1 MQIIVLA
8 AGKGSR
14 LPKKYR
20 RVPKCLVKVN
30 SKSIIDHNISFIRK
44 FSNRI
49 IISGYKYKILENHL
63 KDQNF
68 KHIKNQNYSSTNM
81 VHSLSLAKKFVKDD
95 VVIIYGDIIFNPNI
109 YKLLSEKKNLLP
121 VNKTWFKNWKERM
134 GEKKIFEDAEY
145 LKILNNKIIEIGT
158 KINKNKIP
166 KYQYMGIMKFKK
178 NSFHDIISFYKTIHN
193 KKIDMTTFLNLCI
206 NKKIINLK
214 AKIYKSYWYEI
225 DTISDHLYAEK
236 KIK

>member
-20 RVPKCLVKVN
+20 SKPKCLVKVN
-30 SKSIIDHNISFIRK
+30 SKSIIEHNISFIQK
-44 FSNRI
+44 FSNKI
-49 IISGYKYKILENHL
+49 IIGGYKSNILKKEL
-63 KDQNF
+63 KHYNF
-68 KHIKNQNYSSTNM
+68 RHIRNIKYNSTNM

-95 VVIIYGDIIFNPNI
+95 VIIIYGDIIFNSNI
-109 YKLLSEKKNLLP
+109 LVLLSEKNNLLP
-121 VNKTWFKNWKERM
+121 VNKMWFKNWLGRM
-134 GEKKIFEDAEY
+134 GKKKTFDDAENI
-145 LKILNNKIIEIGT
+145 KIKNNSIIEIGT
-158 KINKNKIP
+158 KINKDQLP
-166 KYQYMGIMKFKK
+166 KYQFMGIVKFKK
-178 NSFHDIISFYKTIHN
+178 KSYHNIISFYKTIQN

-206 NKKIINLK
+206 NRKIINLK